1 MNIKNIIIATTIAI
15 ISTVNCNA
23 QEQCIVKT
31 NTTEAVWDKINHN
44 HEVIKHCE
52 EAVGKADILLNDSAE
67 RVKKHTGDI
76 VLINALTIKARE
88 AYDTESLKV
97 LDKTVTRYRAI
108 VSRYSELV
116 SQSAMYA
123 DAVTEYLSL
132 EKSNDEDAIRN
143 AIDRIGRIE
152 QDIEYTK
159 KEIKEYSDDI
169 EKDVD
174 KLRTVLDKYYT
185 AK

>member
-1 MNIKNIIIATTIAI
+1 MNIKNIIIAAIAI
-15 ISTVNCNA
+15 ISTTTINA

-44 HEVIKHCE
+44 PEVIKHCE
-52 EAVGKADILLNDSAE
+52 DAVEKADMLLNDSAE

-76 VLINALTIKARE
+76 VIINALTIKARE
-88 AYDTESLKV
+88 AYDTDALKV
-97 LDKTVTRYRAI
+97 LDTAVTRYRAI

-116 SQSAMYA
+116 NLASMYA

-132 EKSNDEDAIRN
+132 EKSNDEDSIRN

-159 KEIKEYSDDI
+159 NEIKEYSNKI

-174 KLRTVLDKYYT
+174 KLKTVLDKYYT